1 MLGFGKESSEESS
14 KEFSRIGW
22 FIGGGCSVVACEVSS
37 GCCTCSDCAKSIC
50 GVVEALCCI
59 VSSGIAIGCG
69 DCGVSGC
76 EANGGVATCNVLGG
90 GVIECSEVG
99 CGADSCGGIICDVGS
114 CGVGI
119 CSTNVV
125 E

>member
-22 FIGGGCSVVACEVSS
+22 FIGGGCSEVACEVSS
-37 GCCTCSDCAKSIC
+37 GCCTCGNCAKSIC

-59 VSSGIAIGCG
+59 ASSGVAIGCG

-76 EANGGVATCNVLGG
+76 EANGGVANCGVL
-90 GVIECSEVG
+90 ECSEVG